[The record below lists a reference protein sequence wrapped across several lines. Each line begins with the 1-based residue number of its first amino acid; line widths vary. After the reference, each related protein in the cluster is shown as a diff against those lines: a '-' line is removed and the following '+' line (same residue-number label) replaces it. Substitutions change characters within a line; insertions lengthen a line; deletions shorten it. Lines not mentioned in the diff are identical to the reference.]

1 MISALFHDYLY
12 VPIYN
17 LLIFLTGAIPGADIG
32 VAVILVTIF
41 IKVITLP
48 LSISAVKTSR
58 HMKLIE
64 PQIKKIKEK
73 YKDNKE
79 KLAKETFA
87 LYKNNG
93 IKPFSSI
100 LGTLIQLPVL
110 IALYFVFSREELLH
124 VNLDLI
130 YSFVAIP
137 ANISPLFLDYFSITG
152 HSVILAVVAGVV
164 QYFLALVSIAI
175 PEKSVDGK
183 GSIGEDFGRSM
194 AIQARFI
201 LPLLIMVFA
210 YTSGA
215 IALYFI
221 TASIVGLFQE
231 LLVRRMKQPE
241 IKEHIFGIT

>member
-1 MISALFHDYLY
+1 MISALFHQILY
-12 VPIYN
+12 TPIYN
-17 LLIFLTGAIPGADIG
+17 LLIFFTDILPGGDIG
-32 VAVILVTIF
+32 IAVILVTI
-41 IKVITLP
+41 IVKLVTLP

-73 YKDNKE
+73 YKDDKE
-79 KLAKETFA
+79 KLARETFA

-110 IALYFVFSREELLH
+110 IALYFVFRHEELLH
-124 VNLDLI
+124 ANLNLL
-130 YSFVAIP
+130 YPFVSIP
-137 ANISPLFLDYFSITG
+137 ETISPLFLNFFAITG
-152 HSVILAVVAGVV
+152 HSVILALIAGVM
-164 QYFLALVSIAI
+164 QYFLAQVSIPI
-175 PEKSVDGK
+175 PEKSK
-183 GSIGEDFGRSM
+183 EAGSMAEDFGRSM

-201 LPLLIMVFA
+201 LPMLIVVFA

-221 TASIVGLFQE
+221 TSSIFGLFQE
-231 LLVRRMKQPE
+231 LLVRKMKQPE
-241 IKEHIFGIT
+241 VKEHVLGSV